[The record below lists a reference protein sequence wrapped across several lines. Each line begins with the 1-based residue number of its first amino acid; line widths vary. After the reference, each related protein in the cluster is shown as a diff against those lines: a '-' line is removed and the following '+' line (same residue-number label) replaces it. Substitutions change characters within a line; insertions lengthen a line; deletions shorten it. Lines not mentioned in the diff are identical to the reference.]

1 MTRNQARLMRFCL
14 SYPGWQPIGQDTRAT
29 AATLRDWGL
38 LEQSET
44 APNLFR
50 LALADDRRREL
61 EAAPAM
67 LAALQQIESD
77 WGEAMRDDSPIN
89 GGDAVQWLCE
99 FFPQVTAAI
108 ALATGAPT
116 GEAAGEDCQT
126 CADACETRLLPCDEC
141 GALDSTP
148 TDEKPART
156 FTAFCQQANGRGTI
170 WIQAV
175 EAETLEDA
183 IHTAI
188 NDCADAWGYDAA
200 AVHCLGLIEGEA
212 TVAHWQ
218 DLEG

>member
-61 EAAPAM
+61 EAFPAM
-67 LAALQQIESD
+67 LAALQ
-77 WGEAMRDDSPIN
+77 EAVARVELANSEGDSILSAWLH
-89 GGDAVQWLCE
+89 DAR
-99 FFPQVTAAI
+99 AAI

>member
-1 MTRNQARLMRFCL
+1 MRAFTISSDGNGGFDVCEGDFTIA
-14 SYPGWQPIGQDTRAT
+14 SVRDTRAEDGAKAFGAYRQAFDYT
-29 AATLRDWGL
+29 PR
-38 LEQSET
+38 ET
-44 APNLFR
+44 ALLFK
-50 LALADDRRREL
+50 
-61 EAAPAM
+61 AAPAM